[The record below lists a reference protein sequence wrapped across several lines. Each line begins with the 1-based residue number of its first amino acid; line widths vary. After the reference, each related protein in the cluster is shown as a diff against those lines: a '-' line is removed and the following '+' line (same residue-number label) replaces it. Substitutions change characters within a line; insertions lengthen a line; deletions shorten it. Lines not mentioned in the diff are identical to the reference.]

1 MVTKTAK
8 SENPIKGKSTLL
20 LSDVSEMDV
29 FTLHIQPVD
38 LFESQKLTGL
48 AQLILLIGRPQGLRF
63 ILKDVER

>member
-63 ILKDVER
+63 PLKGVER

>member
-63 ILKDVER
+63 LLKGVER